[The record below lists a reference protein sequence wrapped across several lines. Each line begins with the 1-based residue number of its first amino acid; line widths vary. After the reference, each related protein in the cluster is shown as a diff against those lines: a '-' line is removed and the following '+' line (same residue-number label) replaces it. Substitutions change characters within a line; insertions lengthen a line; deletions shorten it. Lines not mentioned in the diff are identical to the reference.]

1 MLALCSVLFALTINW
16 EQILQCQGSVAHFSA
31 KIVYE
36 SFVSPVLESYNL
48 FHVSKLSQYLGS
60 LLVRLAQLFNRMTT
74 RGLMPPFTVIL
85 ISLLQLV
92 IFPSMPLLPD
102 ESQSMSPGSPSQFR
116 SSLKK
121 IVAILG
127 CSLNQQNICQPSYG
141 PMKNLS
147 FSRGGRHMHACRHCP
162 PSFRRATK
170 VLTVFPKILLAK

>member
-1 MLALCSVLFALTINW
+1 M
-16 EQILQCQGSVAHFSA
+16 
-31 KIVYE
+31 
-36 SFVSPVLESYNL
+36 ESYNL

-60 LLVRLAQLFNRMTT
+60 LLVRLGQLFNRMTT
-74 RGLMPPFTVIL
+74 RKLMPPFTIIL
-85 ISLLQLV
+85 ISLLQLA
-92 IFPSMPLLPD
+92 IFPSMPLMPD

-121 IVAILG
+121 TVAILG

-170 VLTVFPKILLAK
+170 VLTVIPKISLAK